1 MKYYLLVLLA
11 VVTSVFKFF
20 MHIFQLYKLFSTLSL
35 TQVPIFFLFILFT
48 FYVEYL
54 DEIMSFKNIGILN
67 CLFGVKQIVDIVFNK
82 NMIAKTLAR
91 RLLNQQSVFNFAK
104 AAST

>member
-1 MKYYLLVLLA
+1 
-11 VVTSVFKFF
+11 
-20 MHIFQLYKLFSTLSL
+20 
-35 TQVPIFFLFILFT
+35 
-48 FYVEYL
+48 
-54 DEIMSFKNIGILN
+54 MSFKNIGILN

-104 AAST
+104 AASTQTSASTTPRRGQISQVIGAVVDVQFEG